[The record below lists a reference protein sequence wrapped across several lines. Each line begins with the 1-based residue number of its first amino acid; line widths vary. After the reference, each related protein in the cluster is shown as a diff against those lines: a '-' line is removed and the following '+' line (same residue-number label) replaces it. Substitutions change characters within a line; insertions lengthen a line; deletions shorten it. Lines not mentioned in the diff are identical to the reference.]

1 MVFSARNE
9 QHLNYRVHNTA
20 WEPIDFDGIKLMMRP
35 SPSRMKA
42 LGTKRVGW
50 SYAAMRSKTRRGSVA
65 AETDEPREYVVLD
78 VETTGLDPDKDAII
92 EIAAIK
98 VEQGVEADRFHEL
111 IRYEKGIPK
120 KIVELTGITDEM
132 LAEKGIELERAVSSL
147 LSFVGSRIVV
157 AHNAS
162 FDTGFVQAAC
172 EECDLDDFD
181 NECIDTIT
189 LAKKKMPDAPNYRL
203 KTLLGLLNLDNQM
216 YQQPVTSFQ
225 RVSNDAPLSEETK
238 TAIQNTVL
246 QFYVHSQPQEE
257 AEGITACYE
266 RLSQEDKLD
275 GESNSISN
283 QKRILEK
290 YCRDHGYTAIRHY
303 DEDDG
308 YSGTNF
314 NRPGF
319 QRMLADIKAGKIK
332 RVVVK
337 DMSRFGRNYLQVGMY
352 TEMLFPEYG
361 VHFIAVNDGVDSV
374 RGDSEFTAI
383 RNVFNEM
390 YAKDTSKKI
399 RATWQSKGRS
409 GEHLTTIPPYGYKKD
424 PENKKRWI
432 VDEEAAAVVQKI
444 FALCMD
450 GMGPTQIAKWLQEN
464 KVLSPVAYCYE
475 NDLPTTSKR
484 PTDPYKWATKTVVH
498 ILERLDYLGHMV
510 NFKTSK
516 QSFKSKKVLWND
528 PADWVIFENTQEPI
542 IEESVFLIVQK
553 IRQGRRR
560 PTKMGDMGMFSGLLF
575 CADCG
580 GKMYLCRANHFKPE
594 QEYYL
599 CSTYRKDRTLC
610 STHSIRRV
618 VLEEIVLRNLREAIQ
633 YVTQYEDD
641 FVQRAAD
648 QSLRE
653 RDKEL
658 AQKKDTLAQ
667 SQKRIAELDV
677 IIKRLYEDNISGK
690 LSDERFI
697 KLSRDYELEQTNL
710 TNLVEHLRQEVK
722 EQEKQKVNV
731 RQFIAAVRKY
741 TDMQQLD
748 ASILREF
755 VDKIYIS
762 EVYTPDEN
770 EPRIKVREIEI
781 VYNFIGAFDFEE
793 AREQSQ
799 AAQKEKKTG
808 VA

>member
-1 MVFSARNE
+1 MSKQPEMVIARNP
-9 QHLNYRVHNTA
+9 RA
-20 WEPIDFDGIKLMMRP
+20 
-35 SPSRMKA
+35 
-42 LGTKRVGW
+42 
-50 SYAAMRSKTRRGSVA
+50 TRNN
-65 AETDEPREYVVLD
+65 D
-78 VETTGLDPDKDAII
+78 TT
-92 EIAAIK
+92 
-98 VEQGVEADRFHEL
+98 
-111 IRYEKGIPK
+111 
-120 KIVELTGITDEM
+120 
-132 LAEKGIELERAVSSL
+132 
-147 LSFVGSRIVV
+147 
-157 AHNAS
+157 
-162 FDTGFVQAAC
+162 
-172 EECDLDDFD
+172 
-181 NECIDTIT
+181 
-189 LAKKKMPDAPNYRL
+189 
-203 KTLLGLLNLDNQM
+203 LNLDNQM

-498 ILERLDYLGHMV
+498 ILERLDYLGHTV

-667 SQKRIAELDV
+667 SQKRIAELDF

-748 ASILREF
+748 ASILRSLWIKF
-755 VDKIYIS
+755 IS
-762 EVYTPDEN
+762 
-770 EPRIKVREIEI
+770 PRFTRRTRTSRALRSEKLRLSITSLVHLILRKQGSNPKQPKR
-781 VYNFIGAFDFEE
+781 
-793 AREQSQ
+793 
-799 AAQKEKKTG
+799 KKTG

>member
-1 MVFSARNE
+1 MKPE
-9 QHLNYRVHNTA
+9 MK
-20 WEPIDFDGIKLMMRP
+20 KLIIANLP
-35 SPSRMKA
+35 YLLFVYLFGK
-42 LGTKRVGW
+42 LG
-50 SYAAMRSKTRRGSVA
+50 
-65 AETDEPREYVVLD
+65 
-78 VETTGLDPDKDAII
+78 
-92 EIAAIK
+92 
-98 VEQGVEADRFHEL
+98 
-111 IRYEKGIPK
+111 
-120 KIVELTGITDEM
+120 
-132 LAEKGIELERAVSSL
+132 
-147 LSFVGSRIVV
+147 
-157 AHNAS
+157 
-162 FDTGFVQAAC
+162 QA
-172 EECDLDDFD
+172 
-181 NECIDTIT
+181 
-189 LAKKKMPDAPNYRL
+189 YRL
-203 KTLLGLLNLDNQM
+203 
-216 YQQPVTSFQ
+216 
-225 RVSNDAPLSEETK
+225 
-238 TAIQNTVL
+238 
-246 QFYVHSQPQEE
+246 
-257 AEGITACYE
+257 AEGID
-266 RLSQEDKLD
+266 LSQKLLHFAD
-275 GESNSISN
+275 GCAAAFESAAPSFHLFDLLIGVAGAAALRLMVYCKGKNA
-283 QKRILEK
+283 KK
-290 YCRDHGYTAIRHY
+290 YRKG
-303 DEDDG
+303 
-308 YSGTNF
+308 
-314 NRPGF
+314 
-319 QRMLADIKAGKIK
+319 
-332 RVVVK
+332 V
-337 DMSRFGRNYLQVGMY
+337 
-352 TEMLFPEYG
+352 EYG
-361 VHFIAVNDGVDSV
+361 SA
-374 RGDSEFTAI
+374 
-383 RNVFNEM
+383 
-390 YAKDTSKKI
+390 
-399 RATWQSKGRS
+399 
-409 GEHLTTIPPYGYKKD
+409 
-424 PENKKRWI
+424 RWS
-432 VDEEAAAVVQKI
+432 A
-444 FALCMD
+444 
-450 GMGPTQIAKWLQEN
+450 
-464 KVLSPVAYCYE
+464 
-475 NDLPTTSKR
+475 
-484 PTDPYKWATKTVVH
+484 WATKTVVH
-498 ILERLDYLGHMV
+498 ILERLDYLGHTV

-762 EVYTPDEN
+762 EVYTPDDN

>member
-1 MVFSARNE
+1 MSKQPEMVIARN
-9 QHLNYRVHNTA
+9 HR
-20 WEPIDFDGIKLMMRP
+20 
-35 SPSRMKA
+35 
-42 LGTKRVGW
+42 
-50 SYAAMRSKTRRGSVA
+50 AARNN
-65 AETDEPREYVVLD
+65 D
-78 VETTGLDPDKDAII
+78 TT
-92 EIAAIK
+92 
-98 VEQGVEADRFHEL
+98 
-111 IRYEKGIPK
+111 
-120 KIVELTGITDEM
+120 
-132 LAEKGIELERAVSSL
+132 
-147 LSFVGSRIVV
+147 
-157 AHNAS
+157 
-162 FDTGFVQAAC
+162 
-172 EECDLDDFD
+172 
-181 NECIDTIT
+181 
-189 LAKKKMPDAPNYRL
+189 
-203 KTLLGLLNLDNQM
+203 LNLDNQM

-409 GEHLTTIPPYGYKKD
+409 GEHLTTIPPYGYMKD
-424 PENKKRWI
+424 PEDKKRWI

-450 GMGPTQIAKWLQEN
+450 GMGPTQIAKWMQKN
-464 KVLSPVAYCYE
+464 KVLNPTAYAYERGLPVA
-475 NDLPTTSKR
+475 NKPTAN
-484 PTDPYKWATKTVVH
+484 PYKWTNETVSR
-498 ILERLDYLGHMV
+498 ILERLDYLGHTV
-510 NFKTSK
+510 NFKTTK
-516 QSFKSKKVLWND
+516 QSFKSKKKLWND
-528 PADWVIFENTQEPI
+528 PSEWVIFENTQEPI

-560 PTKMGDMGMFSGLLF
+560 PTKMGDMGMFSGLLY

-594 QEYYL
+594 QEYYI
-599 CSTYRKDRTLC
+599 CSTYRKDRTIC

-658 AQKKDTLAQ
+658 AQKKDTLTQ

-731 RQFIAAVRKY
+731 RQFVSAVRKY

-748 ASILREF
+748 ASVLREF
-755 VDKIYIS
+755 VEKIYIS

-799 AAQKEKKTG
+799 AAQKDKKTG